1 MSHGTEYSMTNVIII
16 VVKSKYD
23 RWEEY
28 LSFCTNPK
36 CNNQLIASTKT
47 YFIYQKQIFYKRV
60 IVTDINLTFDP
71 FIEVFEYLIT
81 FN

>member
-1 MSHGTEYSMTNVIII
+1 MSHGTEYSMTNLIII
-16 VVKSKYD
+16 IVKSKYE

-47 YFIYQKQIFYKRV
+47 YLPKTNISVYKRI

-71 FIEVFEYLIT
+71 FIEVFE
-81 FN
+81 N

>member
-1 MSHGTEYSMTNVIII
+1 MGRIFVILYQPKVQQPAHRFYKNIFHLPKTNISV
-16 VVKSKYD
+16 
-23 RWEEY
+23 
-28 LSFCTNPK
+28 
-36 CNNQLIASTKT
+36 
-47 YFIYQKQIFYKRV
+47 YKRV